1 MKVDSLKSRERKRW
15 EKSEKRLERK
25 RKVEKADK
33 CRGKEKQ
40 RGGRR
45 EKKKVTKLGTE
56 REEGKQQIREAGLIQ
71 HSQIK
76 NNYRV
81 SVMLTA
87 H

>member
-1 MKVDSLKSRERKRW
+1 M
-15 EKSEKRLERK
+15 
-25 RKVEKADK
+25 
-33 CRGKEKQ
+33 GKEREKVGEKKKKWKRQINAEERRKQ
-40 RGGRR
+40 RGERR

-71 HSQIK
+71 RSQVK